1 MASNF
6 VETDMQEQFFA
17 PQRPNPTQ
25 FGSSDGQQ
33 ARDAWKAQLDQW
45 LHEYRDRYVL
55 RQPHEKHAP

>member
-1 MASNF
+1 
-6 VETDMQEQFFA
+6 MQEQFFA